1 MKKLI
6 FIFLFLGAIITLFVL
21 FYQSFDRPK
30 QSEVEALRVIPQSA
44 ALIFESDE
52 SGSLWRDLSQTNLI
66 WEELQATD
74 MYFRLNEMGLAL
86 DSMLTKQPD
95 LRSYL
100 ADVSSVISIHPE
112 GGTKFNYLLSMP
124 IDADVSHD
132 NVISALHS
140 LLKVKNEAST
150 REYDGVTLYSMK
162 PRLFDAPLHVFL
174 KDGLLVISLSEL
186 LVEEAVRAIQQDAS
200 VVFDLDFMKVRK
212 TKGLGA
218 RGQLYI
224 NHSRFTEILSEFTT
238 SDARKLNL
246 FNQPFAEWSALDFDL
261 KVDAASMNGF
271 VLCNDSTDAW
281 LGAFRGLNETEIMLF
296 EYMPSNTAYFVYFGI
311 DRIDKYLERREEI
324 RELNSS
330 KFKFEKTVQLYND
343 ACACD
348 MRELALEW
356 MGSQVAAFIVEPVNE
371 NYSQNQYAIFQ
382 ANEITQAWDELIE
395 LETIMAEKKDAESA
409 VNEYRSY
416 EIHQLLIG
424 DYYRD
429 IFGQA
434 FNGINDPYFIQM
446 DDMVVMA
453 NSVNALRLY
462 IDAIEK
468 RQNLAADKDFQSLGD
483 NFSSEA
489 QFLIYSSLARSPYI
503 YQNLLAP
510 EYAAE
515 IGKQIELLR
524 KFEAFIY
531 EVSYFKNNLFY
542 NNIYF
547 KHNPG
552 YEQET
557 NALWE
562 LQLPAEII
570 GEPYFVKNHYTDALE
585 ILVQDAANRIYLLS
599 NTGKIIW
606 EKALDGRLMGGVTQ
620 VDIYKNKKLQM
631 LFSTEKS
638 IYLVDRN
645 GAHIESF
652 PIRLPAPAT
661 VPVSVA
667 DYDNSRDYRIFIAM
681 EGGYTA
687 LYDINGKR
695 IKEWEFNAEEILTL
709 PLEHLRIRSK
719 DYIYT
724 IAESGQV
731 HLLNRKGKSRHKV
744 ETRLEHRLGRSPY
757 LVLGDKIGK
766 SDLHYVDS
774 TGNAFVLG
782 LDDRFVKLKLT
793 DDEVFDFLVL
803 DLNSDSNL
811 DWVLLTENHLLGYSS
826 LGDELFK
833 VQVVDAN
840 ECLLQHYDF
849 GNGLNRIGV
858 AQASESQ
865 ISLYNIDGTMHTGFP
880 LYGESPFIIGDM
892 NRDGNFNLVTAGSEG
907 FVYAYLIEE

>member
-21 FYQSFDRPK
+21 FYQSFDRP
-30 QSEVEALRVIPQSA
+30 QQGEVEALRAIPQSA
-44 ALIFESDE
+44 ALIFESEE
-52 SGSLWRDLSQTNLI
+52 SGGLWRDLSQNNLI
-66 WEELQATD
+66 WEELQVTD
-74 MYFRLNEMGLAL
+74 MYFRLNVMGLAL

-100 ADVSSVISIHPE
+100 ADIPSAISIHPE

-124 IDADVSHD
+124 IDADVSDD

-140 LLKVKNEAST
+140 LLKVKETATT
-150 REYDGVTLYSMK
+150 REYDGITLYSMK
-162 PRLFDAPLHVFL
+162 PRLFDAPIHVFL

-186 LVEEAVRAIQQDAS
+186 LVEEAVRALQQAAS
-200 VVFDLDFMKVRK
+200 VVFDSDFMKVRK

-224 NHSRFTEILSEFTT
+224 NHNRFTGILSDYAASE
-238 SDARKLNL
+238 AKNLNL
-246 FNQPFAEWSALDFDL
+246 FNQPFAAWSALDFDL
-261 KVDAASMNGF
+261 KADAASLNGF
-271 VLCNDSTDAW
+271 VLCNDSTDDW

-311 DRIDKYLERREEI
+311 DRIDKYLGRREEI
-324 RELNSS
+324 RELNGS
-330 KFKFEKTVQLYND
+330 KFKFEKTVEQFNED
-343 ACACD
+343 CACD
-348 MRELALEW
+348 MQKLALDW

-371 NYSQNQYAIFQ
+371 NYTQNQYAIFQ
-382 ANEITQAWDELIE
+382 ANEITQAWDDLIE
-395 LETIMAEKKDAESA
+395 LEAIVAEKKDEKSDAA
-409 VNEYRSY
+409 EYRGY
-416 EIHQLLIG
+416 EIHQLLVG
-424 DYYRD
+424 HYYRD
-429 IFGQA
+429 ILGQA
-434 FNGINDPYFIQM
+434 FNGINNPYFIQM

-468 RQNLAADKDFQSLGD
+468 RQNLAADKDFQALED

-510 EYAAE
+510 EYSTIIE
-515 IGKQIELLR
+515 KQTELLR

-531 EVSYFKNNLFY
+531 EVSYFKNDLFY
-542 NNIYF
+542 NNVFF

-562 LQLPAEII
+562 IQLPAEII
-570 GEPYFVKNHYTDALE
+570 GEPHFVKNHYTDALE
-585 ILVQDAANRIYLLS
+585 IVVQDVANRIYLLS

-606 EKALDGRLMGGVTQ
+606 EKALDGPLMGGVSQ
-620 VDIYKNKKLQM
+620 IDIYKNKKLQM
-631 LFSTEKS
+631 LFSTENS

-645 GAHIESF
+645 GAHVESF
-652 PIRLPAPAT
+652 PVRLPAPAN
-661 VPVSVA
+661 VPVSAV
-667 DYDNSRDYRIFIAM
+667 DYDGGRDYRIFIAM
-681 EGGYTA
+681 EGGSTA
-687 LYDINGKR
+687 LFDVQGKR
-695 IKEWEFNAEEILTL
+695 IKEWEFNAGEQLSL
-709 PLEHLRIRSK
+709 PLEHIRIRSK

-724 IAESGQV
+724 ISESGKV

-744 ETRLEHRLGRSPY
+744 DTRLEQRLSRDPY

-766 SDLHYVDS
+766 SDLYYVDS
-774 TGNAFVLG
+774 LGNSFVLG
-782 LDDRFVKLKLT
+782 FDDRFVKLKLT
-793 DDEVFDFLVL
+793 DVEVYDYLVL
-803 DLNSDSNL
+803 DLNADGNL
-811 DWVLLTENHLLGYSS
+811 DWILLTENHLVGYSS

-833 VQVVDAN
+833 VQVVGAN
-840 ECLLQHYDF
+840 ESALQLYDF
-849 GNGLNRIGV
+849 GNGLKRIGI
-858 AQASESQ
+858 AQPSESQ
-865 ISLYNIDGTMHTGFP
+865 LLLYNVDGSMHTGFP
-880 LYGESPFIIGDM
+880 LYGESPFIIADI

-907 FVYAYLIEE
+907 FVYAYAIEE